1 MQTPHPGLGNRLDRE
16 QSQGLA
22 PRERMRQLLLRLLG
36 RSLPLIEA
44 EGSTPVPL
52 DAGPYDRF
60 QPTGLRPIDR
70 RATMLAAAPTSTE
83 GSTGEVRVKVRP
95 LGLFDWVLLGIEVVG
110 AVVVAWLVFQYV
122 YTAYFDTAPR
132 RVSPP
137 PASQPLHSSN
147 SGVQRATA
155 TATRTVLPT
164 ATRFSEVLPPLVG
177 TGTAESKESFDSG
190 AATGTGSSASPTPAP
205 PTATPSPTVDAALL
219 LPVRLRIPVMVLD
232 SPVHEVEV
240 NMGTWEVSALDVGHH
255 EGTGNPGDKGNV
267 VLAAHRDIN
276 SALFRELDRL
286 KPGDAVYVSNNLR
299 EYRYIVQESFVVGPN
314 HTEVMAPTDDS
325 RVTLITCTPIG
336 LATQRLIVTA
346 MLDTVYDSPGAP

>member
-16 QSQGLA
+16 QSRGLTL
-22 PRERMRQLLLRLLG
+22 RERLRHLLLRLLG
-36 RSLPLIEA
+36 RSLPLIEDESSA
-44 EGSTPVPL
+44 PVPL
-52 DAGPYDRF
+52 DAQPYDRF

-70 RATMLAAAPTSTE
+70 RAAMLAAAPTSNEE
-83 GSTGEVRVKVRP
+83 GASGLHGKARP

-137 PASQPLHSSN
+137 PASQPSYPSN
-147 SGVQRATA
+147 GGVLRA
-155 TATRTVLPT
+155 TATRTISPT

-177 TGTAESKESFDSG
+177 TGTAQSG
-190 AATGTGSSASPTPAP
+190 EAPDDGGATGAGPSASPTPAL
-205 PTATPSPTVDAALL
+205 PTAMPMPTVDPQLL
-219 LPVRLRIPVMVLD
+219 LPIRLRIPVMVLD
-232 SPVHEVEV
+232 SPVNEVLV

-255 EGTGNPGDKGNV
+255 EGTGNPGGPGNV

-286 KPGDAVYVSNNLR
+286 KPGDAVYVSNSQR
-299 EYRYIVQESFVVGPN
+299 EYRYIVQESFVVGPS
-314 HTEVMAPTDDS
+314 HTEVMDPAGDS

-346 MLDTVYDSPGAP
+346 LLDDRYSPARAP